1 MGKLILI
8 LITLLSGVILSVQ
21 SSAENLNDFLLGKN
35 SVVYRS
41 ILGIDIELDMN
52 KMLAKEGDMIS
63 TISKCKVKS
72 LKLCII
78 VNDFPIVTPEDL
90 LSVSVGKINE
100 QFRFM
105 YLPRRVSFTLNNVL
119 VTGYSITILSN
130 QEAGRIIG
138 SIFYDENGNVLL
150 FCKENIV
157 YFNRTQNELL

>member
-78 VNDFPIVTPEDL
+78 VNDFPIVIPEDL

-105 YLPRRVSFTLNNVL
+105 YLQRRVSFTLNNVL
-119 VTGYSITILSN
+119 VT
-130 QEAGRIIG
+130 
-138 SIFYDENGNVLL
+138 
-150 FCKENIV
+150 
-157 YFNRTQNELL
+157 